1 MKILGQLV
9 ILFTGLILGM
19 WGVRREEKYISLIE
33 ELQLGLS
40 IVENEISFALRPLPE
55 AFTHA
60 AKSLKAAK
68 VFFLDAARRAKDGE
82 TCLFNVD
89 LLPLRDDEA
98 NILFEV
104 GIRLGRGLDRE
115 QIALILK
122 AVSRLEESRQT
133 CRERLKRVSPLWRWL
148 SPLAALLIVLLSC

>member
-33 ELQLGLS
+33 ELQLACPS
-40 IVENEISFALRPLPE
+40 WKTRSPFALRPLPE

-89 LLPLRDDEA
+89 LLP
-98 NILFEV
+98 
-104 GIRLGRGLDRE
+104 
-115 QIALILK
+115 
-122 AVSRLEESRQT
+122 
-133 CRERLKRVSPLWRWL
+133 
-148 SPLAALLIVLLSC
+148 